1 MVAQPIGVVGR
12 QPADLANQ
20 AEQCRPANRWAE
32 HRAHHRIDALEGIVG
47 SSPHG
52 GVDRHQQ
59 LRRHGLEGRIDE
71 FVLRR
76 EPVQDGLFA
85 NTDLTGDLVER
96 DRVDASR
103 PEEVDGHV
111 EDALPSGDVGH
122 PLVLASTVY
131 QLVEAVL
138 DMDPVIAES
147 LAGKRIAITGS
158 TGFVGTAL
166 VERLLRC
173 VPDCELVLLVRPGRR
188 STADQRAR
196 KEILRNDA
204 FDRLREQYGDEFDT
218 VVGGRVTA
226 VAGDVST
233 DGLGLSDDDRQL
245 FTGCDVIIHSAATVS
260 FDSPLDQAVEIN
272 LLGPTRIAALCNELG
287 VTPHLVAVSTCYVAG
302 NRRGN
307 APEELVS
314 EGPFDLNLNW
324 RLEVEAARRL
334 KGDNEAASRLPDQLV
349 RFRKA
354 ARAELG
360 AAGAPALA
368 AKTEQLRERWVK
380 DQLVTAG
387 RARAASLGWPDAYA
401 YTKALGEQALT
412 DTKGAVP
419 VSIVRPSIIE
429 SAWAEPKPGW
439 IRGFR
444 MAEPV
449 IISYARGLLKEFPG
463 VPEGTVD
470 VIPVDM
476 VVAAIIA
483 VAAAGPETAPPI
495 TQVASG
501 GINPLKY
508 RTLVDNVSAWFT
520 EHPLYDAEGQPIV
533 VPEWTFPG
541 RGRVQAQLT
550 RAKKVITRGEKALQT
565 LPLRGKQAELSAT
578 LESKRMEV
586 ERALEYV
593 ELYGL
598 YTECEAIYQVDH
610 LMSLWDGLDEHD
622 QATFAFD
629 PRLVEWPRYVT
640 EIHLPSIIEHARVK
654 TTPGKT
660 RGTDRM
666 ERLRR
671 QVLDPKR
678 HVAAFD
684 LENTLISSNVVESYS
699 WLATRR
705 LDTPERIRYV
715 ARTLVEAPGLLKL
728 DRIDR
733 TDFLRHFYRRY
744 EDAPVEQIAEDA
756 REMLTEL
763 ILTKSFPDGL
773 RRVREHRALGHR
785 TVLITGALSFNVAGL
800 APLFDEIVAAEMSV
814 RPDGTYSGEMISVP
828 PTGEAR
834 AQILADYCAAEG
846 LRLDE
851 CVAYA
856 DSSSDLPL
864 FEAVGFPVAVNP
876 ETRLAAIARKRG
888 WLVEHWSKAPGGPRP
903 LLPIGPLMVER
914 ERRRVFR

>member
-1 MVAQPIGVVGR
+1 
-12 QPADLANQ
+12 
-20 AEQCRPANRWAE
+20 
-32 HRAHHRIDALEGIVG
+32 
-47 SSPHG
+47 
-52 GVDRHQQ
+52 
-59 LRRHGLEGRIDE
+59 
-71 FVLRR
+71 
-76 EPVQDGLFA
+76 
-85 NTDLTGDLVER
+85 
-96 DRVDASR
+96 
-103 PEEVDGHV
+103 
-111 EDALPSGDVGH
+111 
-122 PLVLASTVY
+122 
-131 QLVEAVL
+131 
-138 DMDPVIAES
+138 VIADS
-147 LAGKRIAITGS
+147 LAGTRIAVTGA

-173 VPDCELVLLVRPGRR
+173 VPDCELVLLVRDGRR
-188 STADQRAR
+188 TPAAR
-196 KEILRNDA
+196 RTSREIIGNDA
-204 FDRLREQYGDEFDT
+204 FDGLRASLGDRFET
-218 VVGGRVTA
+218 EVARRVTT
-226 VAGDVST
+226 VAGDVGT
-233 DGLGLSDDDRQL
+233 DGLGLRSEDRTI
-245 FTGCDVIIHSAATVS
+245 FASCDTIIHSAATVS

-272 LLGPTRIAALCNELG
+272 LLGPTRIATLCHELG
-287 VTPHLVAVSTCYVAG
+287 TRPHVVAVSTCYVAG

-307 APEELVS
+307 APEQLVS
-314 EGPFDLNLNW
+314 EGPFDIGLSW
-324 RLEVEAARRL
+324 RAEVAAARRL
-334 KGDNEAASRLPDQLV
+334 KGDTEAVSRQPSELARL
-349 RFRKA
+349 RKE

-380 DQLVTAG
+380 DRLIEAG
-387 RARAASLGWPDAYA
+387 RARAASVGWPDAYA
-401 YTKALGEQALT
+401 FTKALAEQALT
-412 DTKGAVP
+412 DTVRELGGELP

-429 SAWAEPKPGW
+429 SAWSEPRPGW

-483 VAAAGPETAPPI
+483 VAALGPGGAPAI

-508 RTLVDNVSAWFT
+508 RMLVDNVSGWFKD
-520 EHPLYDAEGQPIV
+520 HPLYDSSGQPIV
-533 VPEWTFPG
+533 VPDWSFPG
-541 RGRVQAQLT
+541 RGRVQAQLQ
-550 RAKKVITRGEKALQT
+550 RAKAVITRGEKLLQT
-565 LPLRGKQAELSAT
+565 LPLRGRQAELSAT
-578 LESKRMEV
+578 LETKRMEV

-598 YTECEAIYQVDH
+598 YTECEAIYQVDN
-610 LMSLWDGLDEHD
+610 LLRVWERLDD
-622 QATFAFD
+622 ADRATFAFD
-629 PRLVEWPRYVT
+629 PRAIDWPTYIRDV
-640 EIHLPSIIEHARVK
+640 HLPSIIQHARVK
-654 TTPGKT
+654 TTPGKSH
-660 RGTDRM
+660 GTDRM
-666 ERLRR
+666 VRLRR

-684 LENTLISSNVVESYS
+684 LENTLIASNVVESYS

-705 LDTPERIRYV
+705 LDTPERVRYV
-715 ARTLVEAPGLLKL
+715 LRTLTEIPGLLKL

-744 EDAPVEQIAEDA
+744 EDAPVAQIEEDSH
-756 REMLTEL
+756 ELLTQL
-763 ILTKSFPDGL
+763 ILTKSFPAGL
-773 RRVREHRALGHR
+773 RRVREHRAAGHR
-785 TVLITGALSFNVAGL
+785 TILITGALDFAVGGL
-800 APLFDEIVAAEMSV
+800 SPLFDEIVAAEMSV
-814 RPDGTYSGEMISVP
+814 RPDGTYSGEMTSVP

-834 AQILADYCAAEG
+834 AQILADYCDAEG

-903 LLPIGPLMVER
+903 LLPIGPLLVER
-914 ERRRVFR
+914 ERRRQFGS